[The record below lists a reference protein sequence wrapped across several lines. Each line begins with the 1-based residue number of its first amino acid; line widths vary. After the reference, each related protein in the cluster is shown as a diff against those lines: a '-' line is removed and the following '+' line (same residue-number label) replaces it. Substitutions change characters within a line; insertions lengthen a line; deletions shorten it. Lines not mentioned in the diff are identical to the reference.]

1 MQDDSWIHVSSFIR
15 IGGKKLNL
23 WLLTIFNELLV
34 KKNQNSK
41 IQVVSEVFFMNS
53 LNSFLLFVLSD

>member
-15 IGGKKLNL
+15 IKGKKLNL